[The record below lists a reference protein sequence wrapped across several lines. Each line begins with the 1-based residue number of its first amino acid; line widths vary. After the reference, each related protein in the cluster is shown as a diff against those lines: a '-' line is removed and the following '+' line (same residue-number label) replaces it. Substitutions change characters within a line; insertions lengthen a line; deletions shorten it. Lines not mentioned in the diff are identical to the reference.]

1 MSDDPIRPADEG
13 ERLSRLSGA
22 AAPEQ
27 ESDVVREYE
36 MRYQEPRKVKAMP
49 RSYSTMNITEEE
61 RLWAAIA
68 HGSIWITILG
78 GIFTAGFVVP
88 VSIFI
93 PLVIYFL
100 YRKKSDYVVFHALQ
114 AFVLQLAATVGVLSF
129 AILGGVIWVI
139 GLVVA
144 LLAIFVLAGVI
155 IAPLW
160 LILGV
165 VLGIAIFL
173 APLVAL
179 LFGTIAAVETYN
191 RRDYRYPFISRW
203 VDRQLAGGF
212 LNTTA

>member
-1 MSDDPIRPADEG
+1 MSEDPLRPAEEG

-22 AAPEQ
+22 AVPEQ

-88 VSIFI
+88 LSIFI

-114 AFVLQLAATVGVLSF
+114 AFVLQLVATVGVLAF